1 MKMGQRSVG
10 NLRLIAIVALI
21 GVFVFS
27 VANPGTKQ
35 FSSTGYENAF
45 QNPQI
50 TFYGESYNGHNY
62 LANSPTNLVFD
73 KNIVSQL
80 AIGLVNTGL
89 LYLPTVQGELT
100 PVFIPSQS
108 TTYMNVLG
116 VSIPSTWTQNLD
128 MYYAPGWQNNPTA
141 ELQNPPQPV
150 ETYNWNVTDPTTG
163 TPYMTQMQ
171 QWDQKFYCSFSTS
184 WTSSQDPSDWIPAGS
199 STGYNQYS
207 NLWVWFKIETPVT
220 WYIQGGG
227 TAYQAI
233 AQINLDDNAQMQA
246 KDNKGNNVQTDNSE
260 VVNPESASSIV
271 YLYYSPF
278 GQSNSV
284 TNPTPENYEGSM
296 LNPEYFRNTTYFGI
310 DLAAF
315 GNYATWNNI
324 LDIGTTT
331 RGDVATFDFDVTTFV
346 FGQYTVLDIMNN
358 PTQYGRTTPETTVTN
373 FLSGIIGWLSNPI
386 NIGILT
392 TIGILILIIIFA
404 PWLLVVLIA
413 LVFGGRR
420 R

>member
-1 MKMGQRSVG
+1 MGQKAVG

-45 QNPQI
+45 ENPQI
-50 TFYGESYNGHNY
+50 TFYGESYGGHNY
-62 LANSPTNLVFD
+62 LANNPTNLVFD

-108 TTYMNVLG
+108 EQMSTIFRGITFPTDWTTNADLF
-116 VSIPSTWTQNLD
+116 N
-128 MYYAPGWQNNPTA
+128 YAPGWQNNPTA

-150 ETYNWNVTDPTTG
+150 ETYNWNVTDPSSN
-163 TPYMTQMQ
+163 TPYMVQMQ

-184 WTSSQDPSDWIPAGS
+184 WTSSQDPSDWIPAGA
-199 STGYNQYS
+199 STGYNDYS
-207 NLWVWFKIETPVT
+207 NLWIWFQVYTPSI

-227 TAYQAI
+227 TAYQSI
-233 AQINLDDNAQMQA
+233 AQINMDANAQMQA
-246 KDNKGNNVQTDNSE
+246 KDNKGNNVQTDNAE
-260 VVNPESASSIV
+260 AVNPESAASVV

-278 GQSNSV
+278 GGTQS
-284 TNPTPENYEGSM
+284 TNPTPETYEGSL
-296 LNPEYFRNTTYFGI
+296 LNPAYFRNVTYFGI
-310 DLAAF
+310 DLASF

-331 RGDVATFDFDVTTFV
+331 RGDVATFDLDVTTFV

-358 PTQYGRTTPETTVTN
+358 PTQYGRTTPETSVTN
-373 FLSGIIGWLSNPI
+373 FLSGIIGWLSNPV

-392 TIGILILIIIFA
+392 TIGLLILVIIFA